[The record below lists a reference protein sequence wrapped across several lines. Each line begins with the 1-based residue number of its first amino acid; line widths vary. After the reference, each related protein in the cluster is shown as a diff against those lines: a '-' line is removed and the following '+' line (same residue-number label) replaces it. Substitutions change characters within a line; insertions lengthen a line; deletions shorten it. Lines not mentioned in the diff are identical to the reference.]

1 MIDKR
6 GRITGGK
13 KSTQNRKQK
22 CGQKSTRKFHKRNCG
37 KKITQNRKQ
46 HSGKKSTQKTHQ
58 YGGDV
63 VSDVIQ
69 FSSKLK
75 KQNLP
80 ENVVRQK
87 AEDYVST
94 LDTEAIKIALESAD
108 QIKDAVVAQDSMQ
121 SQRTN
126 SAQSQPANNVQSQPA
141 NNGQNNGQIYQS
153 QSADNVQIQPRRNA
167 QSQRADNAQNSAQS
181 KKPPNAKLTR
191 SKGSKNLNYESPP
204 DTRSN
209 SLLEQGLSL
218 GKQFLKQGKR
228 PDYNNG
234 NDLGQALSLG
244 KQFLKQGLGK
254 SNYSTEALAAKALL
268 GNARASFKVGSVL
281 AKTAAAHP
289 DLAMQ
294 LVRGVDKW
302 GSYLNNR
309 PRFFADPTPTQP
321 VPGTEKK
328 SIIGKMKGVFSSKTP
343 DANPGETDGVSKADG
358 VSNADGI
365 SKADGVTGPSTE
377 KKSMYGR
384 MTGFLSKKKPG
395 ADTSGV
401 TAAAPAAATV
411 TAPAPAPAPADAT
424 VTAPAVTP
432 NP

>member
-37 KKITQNRKQ
+37 KKITQNRKV
-46 HSGKKSTQKTHQ
+46 HGGKSTQKKHQ
-58 YGGDV
+58 YGGNA
-63 VSDVIQ
+63 VSSVIQ
-69 FSSKLK
+69 FINKLK

-108 QIKDAVVAQDSMQ
+108 QIKDEVVAQDSMQ

-141 NNGQNNGQIYQS
+141 NNGQNNAQIYQS

-181 KKPPNAKLTR
+181 QKPPNATLTR
-191 SKGSKNLNYESPP
+191 SKGSKNL
-204 DTRSN
+204 
-209 SLLEQGLSL
+209 
-218 GKQFLKQGKR
+218 KQDKR
-228 PDYNNG
+228 PNYNNG
-234 NDLGQALSLG
+234 NGLGQAFSLG

-254 SNYSTEALAAKALL
+254 SNYSAEALAAKALL
-268 GNARASFKVGSVL
+268 GNARASIKVGSLL

-294 LVRGVDKW
+294 LVRGVDRW

-328 SIIGKMKGVFSSKTP
+328 SIIGKMKGLLFSSKTP

-384 MTGFLSKKKPG
+384 MTGFLSKKKPE

-411 TAPAPAPAPADAT
+411 TAPA
-424 VTAPAVTP
+424 VTP
-432 NP
+432 NT